1 MLLNISDWSRPV
13 TIKWLASLA
22 LPGLLYVLLTTYGDP
37 ATLNPNMIM
46 FLCITLW
53 AVCAWAMNT
62 LNDVAVGLLLPMLYV
77 AFCGV
82 KQGVVFRPCWEM
94 WPSSPSV
101 ALSSARSWGPRA

>member
-37 ATLNPNMIM
+37 ASLNPNMIM
-46 FLCITLW
+46 FLCVTLW

-82 KQGVVFRPCWEM
+82 KQGVVFRPWLGE
-94 WPSSPSV
+94 V
-101 ALSSARSWGPRA
+101 AIIAIGGFVLGKIMGCGR

>member
-1 MLLNISDWSRPV
+1 MEGGFMLLNISDWSRPV

-82 KQGVVFRPCWEM
+82 
-94 WPSSPSV
+94 
-101 ALSSARSWGPRA
+101 